1 MKKTLII
8 ATSLAAVLLSS
19 CVKDSQEYKDLQAVN
34 DSLEAVNAS
43 KDKEMA
49 NYLQALNEISD
60 NFQAIAASESLINA
74 DAADEN
80 IKYDAAQ
87 RINKNLKLM
96 AEALQKNRQKIA
108 QLQQMAK
115 KSGNQNKELQET
127 IARLQQQLEARAFS
141 MDSLADVL
149 RQKDERIFQL
159 DSAVT
164 KLTEENIQKTALIAQ
179 QEDEMSSAY
188 YVFGSNKEL
197 KAQRIITKE
206 GVFKRSQILQ
216 KHFNKDY
223 FVKVDIRTT
232 TKIPLYSKKA
242 RILTSHPDKS
252 YELKDENGNKTLYI
266 KDYKQFWSISKYLVV
281 RTD

>member
-108 QLQQMAK
+108 QLQQMA
-115 KSGNQNKELQET
+115 
-127 IARLQQQLEARAFS
+127 
-141 MDSLADVL
+141 
-149 RQKDERIFQL
+149 
-159 DSAVT
+159 
-164 KLTEENIQKTALIAQ
+164 
-179 QEDEMSSAY
+179 
-188 YVFGSNKEL
+188 
-197 KAQRIITKE
+197 
-206 GVFKRSQILQ
+206 
-216 KHFNKDY
+216 
-223 FVKVDIRTT
+223 
-232 TKIPLYSKKA
+232 
-242 RILTSHPDKS
+242 
-252 YELKDENGNKTLYI
+252 
-266 KDYKQFWSISKYLVV
+266 
-281 RTD
+281 